1 MAFSKLNVLHLHL
14 SDQESFP
21 MESRRFP
28 ELWASAFSDYEVY
41 TARELRRFVEYARV
55 RGVAVLP
62 EFDTPGHSKSMC
74 RGAPDDVCMETLYGG
89 DDALFPFALAHTG
102 GDEVKY
108 DCWDED
114 NASSTFLADR
124 NLTSKQAYLLML
136 NTNARIMRERG
147 GRRPVAWDDAYY
159 YYRDDV
165 DASITL
171 MFWSNVADL
180 MQEAADAGH
189 ELVAA
194 PSTPLYLS
202 ADDDWGC
209 GDVYNATRATRR
221 TRRQRQ
227 HGEHDRVL
235 RARAGHRGRGVGRG
249 HGRVDAPRD
258 ALPRRGAERAWSS
271 RDLISYTN
279 FSHGANVS
287 TAARLGHFRCRLLAR
302 GVPSGPVNTGWKY
315 AYGGTAPGAAGS
327 CMYQ

>member
-1 MAFSKLNVLHLHL
+1 MVDCARHFIPLTYLEAVVDGMAFSKLNVLHLHL

-41 TARELRRFVEYARV
+41 TVRELRRFVEYARV

-74 RGAPDDVCMETLYGG
+74 RGAPDDACMACSTDNWPLRPLNRTLEYLGDLYEELYGG

-108 DCWDED
+108 DCW
-114 NASSTFLADR
+114 
-124 NLTSKQAYLLML
+124 
-136 NTNARIMRERG
+136 
-147 GRRPVAWDDAYY
+147 GRTTV
-159 YYRDDV
+159 V
-165 DASITL
+165 D
-171 MFWSNVADL
+171 
-180 MQEAADAGH
+180 
-189 ELVAA
+189 
-194 PSTPLYLS
+194 P
-202 ADDDWGC
+202 
-209 GDVYNATRATRR
+209 
-221 TRRQRQ
+221 
-227 HGEHDRVL
+227 
-235 RARAGHRGRGVGRG
+235 
-249 HGRVDAPRD
+249 
-258 ALPRRGAERAWSS
+258 
-271 RDLISYTN
+271 DLISYTN

-315 AYGGTAPGAAGS
+315 ADGGTAPGAAGS